1 VNDTSACNDYVTDFK
16 SKLKRVDT
24 LYDNNRKGVN
34 FPVTMVEKI
43 YNILL
48 LLLLTSIY
56 LFIIKLY
63 IQLQV
68 CEMIDLIEIWT
79 VIIYVTQLLN
89 LLNYKLA
96 SYESV
101 RCVGNLLIVKF
112 TICTS
117 VSIYIWITFFRL

>member
-1 VNDTSACNDYVTDFK
+1 
-16 SKLKRVDT
+16 
-24 LYDNNRKGVN
+24 
-34 FPVTMVEKI
+34 
-43 YNILL
+43 
-48 LLLLTSIY
+48 
-56 LFIIKLY
+56 
-63 IQLQV
+63 
-68 CEMIDLIEIWT
+68 MIDLIEIWT